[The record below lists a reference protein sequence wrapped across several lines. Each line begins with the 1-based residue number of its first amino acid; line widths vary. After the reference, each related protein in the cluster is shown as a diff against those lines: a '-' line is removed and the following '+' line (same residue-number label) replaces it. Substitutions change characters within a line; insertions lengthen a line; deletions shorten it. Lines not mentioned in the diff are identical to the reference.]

1 MVRVK
6 WVMVWVL
13 VLSVFIGTC
22 AFAWHTMREPLE
34 AHVLVEVQPQ
44 WTQPIYWPPVV
55 VVGEI

>member
-1 MVRVK
+1 MK